1 MRDSPYV
8 TITYQKNFTPSKC
21 YLIINIFN
29 TFFCSINC
37 MFGCLTDLKFLQL
50 ALWKYQPLQDVP
62 KNMYV
67 LNIGKILEKN
77 FSFHSNGD
85 SNSVTTD
92 TGGALWPNITPQK
105 SLCCGVMMGNWPNF
119 ILVPAKLYH
128 QTMGDGEPLTFLIFL
143 ELITVN

>member
-1 MRDSPYV
+1 
-8 TITYQKNFTPSKC
+8 
-21 YLIINIFN
+21 
-29 TFFCSINC
+29 
-37 MFGCLTDLKFLQL
+37 
-50 ALWKYQPLQDVP
+50 
-62 KNMYV
+62 MYV
-67 LNIGKILEKN
+67 LNIGKILENN
-77 FSFHSNGD
+77 FSFHSSGD